1 MQRFSACSSGLFPFE
16 YLRDIEEI
24 CYSFNGYSMSSWLL
38 TRNNS
43 WAWKQFTMCIL
54 EAFGIQFDDDCAVI
68 HKGCWRANSCEAHF
82 WINQSELQ
90 FWYSATFFIK
100 NIFAPEG
107 DTLRDGNIQLDIH
120 SIFLW
125 TNELILRLFSPCLFS
140 ITNAMTSLSLH
151 KIDQIRLIVRSKMF
165 VHKKIECNGLIFE
178 FIYRWQKTR
187 HLHKT

>member
-1 MQRFSACSSGLFPFE
+1 MFFRLISFWIW
-16 YLRDIEEI
+16 DIEEI

-43 WAWKQFTMCIL
+43 WAWKQFLCIL

-107 DTLRDGNIQLDIH
+107 DTLRDGNIQLDINVRLGLDFAFIWIFVLFFLERRAGYLPEFQFFYFFAWVLMKLFH
-120 SIFLW
+120 FCIFL
-125 TNELILRLFSPCLFS
+125 RLKRCYIKLVPFSV
-140 ITNAMTSLSLH
+140 
-151 KIDQIRLIVRSKMF
+151 KI
-165 VHKKIECNGLIFE
+165 VHA
-178 FIYRWQKTR
+178 
-187 HLHKT
+187 